1 MDKDLFSKFEPFV
14 REGLNDEE
22 LAQLQALRESFDA
35 GISEYES
42 LSTQLSDER
51 KARRD
56 LLFKGR
62 TSFEKEEKEVIIYMP
77 KYMPNLPRAPLAS
90 GTRQAGCWRQP
101 LTGSAGV

>member
-62 TSFEKEEKEVIIYMP
+62 TSFEKEKDVDPQEDEPSKEETITIQ
-77 KYMPNLPRAPLAS
+77 NLFGKRSDL
-90 GTRQAGCWRQP
+90 
-101 LTGSAGV
+101 

>member
-22 LAQLQALRESFDA
+22 LAQLKALRESFDA
-35 GISEYES
+35 GLSEYES

-62 TSFEKEEKEVIIYMP
+62 TSFEKEEKEVDPQEEESSKEETITIQ
-77 KYMPNLPRAPLAS
+77 NLFGKRSDL
-90 GTRQAGCWRQP
+90 
-101 LTGSAGV
+101 

>member
-22 LAQLQALRESFDA
+22 LAQLQSLRESFDA

-42 LSTQLSDER
+42 LATQLSDER

-62 TSFEKEEKEVIIYMP
+62 TSFEKEEKEVDPQEEEPSKEETITIQ
-77 KYMPNLPRAPLAS
+77 NLFGKRSDL
-90 GTRQAGCWRQP
+90 
-101 LTGSAGV
+101 

>member
-14 REGLNDEE
+14 REGLSDEE

-62 TSFEKEEKEVIIYMP
+62 TSFEKEEKEVDPQEEEPSKEETITIQ
-77 KYMPNLPRAPLAS
+77 NLFGKRSDL
-90 GTRQAGCWRQP
+90 
-101 LTGSAGV
+101 

>member
-62 TSFEKEEKEVIIYMP
+62 TSFEKEEKEVDP
-77 KYMPNLPRAPLAS
+77 QEDEPPREETISIKDLFGKRS
-90 GTRQAGCWRQP
+90 D
-101 LTGSAGV
+101 L

>member
-51 KARRD
+51 KSRRD

-62 TSFEKEEKEVIIYMP
+62 TSFEKDAKEVDPQEEEPSKEETITIQ
-77 KYMPNLPRAPLAS
+77 NLFGKRSDL
-90 GTRQAGCWRQP
+90 
-101 LTGSAGV
+101 

>member
-35 GISEYES
+35 GISEYEA

-62 TSFEKEEKEVIIYMP
+62 TSFEKEEKEVDPQEEEPSKEETITIQ
-77 KYMPNLPRAPLAS
+77 NLFGKRSDL
-90 GTRQAGCWRQP
+90 
-101 LTGSAGV
+101 

>member
-35 GISEYES
+35 GISEYEL

-62 TSFEKEEKEVIIYMP
+62 TSFEKEEKEVDPQEEEPSKEETITIQ
-77 KYMPNLPRAPLAS
+77 NLFGKRSDL
-90 GTRQAGCWRQP
+90 
-101 LTGSAGV
+101 

>member
-62 TSFEKEEKEVIIYMP
+62 KNKKKEEKEVDPQEEEPSKEETITIQ
-77 KYMPNLPRAPLAS
+77 NLFGKRSDL
-90 GTRQAGCWRQP
+90 
-101 LTGSAGV
+101 